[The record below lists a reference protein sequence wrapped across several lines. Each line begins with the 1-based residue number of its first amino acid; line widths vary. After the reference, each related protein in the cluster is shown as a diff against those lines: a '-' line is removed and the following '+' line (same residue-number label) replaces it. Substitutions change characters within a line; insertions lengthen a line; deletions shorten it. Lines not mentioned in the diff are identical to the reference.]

1 MGRRIYGKFC
11 KLLCFALIVWLISRK
26 FGIELIN
33 WPGVES
39 VMIAAM
45 PSVIIFLAIVY
56 IIASVFKK

>member
-26 FGIELIN
+26 LGIELIN

-45 PSVIIFLAIVY
+45 PSVIIFWQSSI
-56 IIASVFKK
+56 